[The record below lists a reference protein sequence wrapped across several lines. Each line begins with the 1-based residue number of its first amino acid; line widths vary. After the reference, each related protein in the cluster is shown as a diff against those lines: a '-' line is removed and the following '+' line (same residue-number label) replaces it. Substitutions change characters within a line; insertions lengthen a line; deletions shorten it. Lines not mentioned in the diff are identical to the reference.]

1 VGEIADR
8 LSAQIKD
15 AIKAGDRTRLQ
26 TLRLLATSV
35 RNREVELRRDLTE
48 EDLVE
53 VATREVK
60 RRKEAAEAYE
70 RGGRAD
76 RVEQERAE
84 QALLEEFLPEQA
96 SEDEVRAAIEE
107 AVTATG
113 ASGPR
118 ELGKVMGQVMGK
130 LRGRVDGGEVNRLT
144 RERLGA
150 G

>member
-1 VGEIADR
+1 MGEIADR

-26 TLRLLATSV
+26 TLRLLATAV

-60 RRKEAAEAYE
+60 RRKEAAEAYQ

-76 RVEQERAE
+76 RAEQERAE
-84 QALLEEFLPEQA
+84 QAVLEEFLPEQA

-113 ASGPR
+113 ASGPGD
-118 ELGKVMGQVMGK
+118 LGKVMGQVMGK
-130 LRGRVDGGEVNRLT
+130 LKGRIDGGEVNRLA